1 MSTSTLAWSR
11 KNPFPAP
18 LRVNRKLTGARSEKD
33 TRHFELSLE
42 GSGLNYEV
50 GDSLGVF
57 ASNEPEL
64 VDDLLRAL
72 NASGEESVAG
82 SDGQPKP
89 LREALLYDYAIKQ
102 PARQFLAALAE
113 RAGDHAP
120 LLRELLVP
128 ERKGDL
134 DEYLWG
140 MEIIDFLSDHPSV
153 EFPLDAFI
161 KVLRKQI
168 PRLYSI
174 ASSLKA
180 RPEQVDLTVATVV
193 YESHGRKRKGVASTF
208 LAERVPIGAPVPVFI
223 HTAKGFR
230 LPEDPATP
238 IIMVGPGT
246 GVAPFR
252 AYLQERQAI
261 GATGKNWLFF
271 GEQRHAEDYLYREE
285 FEQFK
290 SDGILTRLDTAFSR
304 DQEKKIYV
312 QHRMQEHAAELWR
325 WIEAGAH
332 LYVCGDAA
340 RMAKDVDATL
350 HAIVCEQG
358 GKSSDEG
365 FAYIEDLKKIKR
377 YKRDVY

>member
-1 MSTSTLAWSR
+1 MSTTLSTWSR

-18 LRVNRKLTGARSEKD
+18 LRVNRKLTGPGSEKD
-33 TRHFELSLE
+33 TRHFELSLA

-64 VDDLLRAL
+64 VDDIVRAL
-72 NASGEESVAG
+72 KATGDEEVAG

-89 LREALLYDYAIKQ
+89 LREALLNDYAIKQ
-102 PARQFLAALAE
+102 PSKQFLAALSE
-113 RAGDHAP
+113 RAGDNAP
-120 LLRELLVP
+120 LLRELLQP

-161 KVLRKQI
+161 KTLRKQI

-193 YESHGRKRKGVASTF
+193 YESHGRTRKGVASTF
-208 LAERVPIGAPVPVFI
+208 LAERVAIGSPVPVFI

-230 LPEDPATP
+230 LPEDPSTP

-252 AYLQERQAI
+252 AYLQERQAT
-261 GATGKNWLFF
+261 GATGRNWLFF
-271 GEQRHAEDYLYREE
+271 GEQRHTEDFLYREE
-285 FEQFK
+285 FEAFQG
-290 SDGILTRLDTAFSR
+290 DGILTRFDTAFSR
-304 DQEKKIYV
+304 DQAQKVYV

-325 WIEAGAH
+325 WIDEGAH

-358 GKSSDEG
+358 GKSSDE
-365 FAYIEDLKKIKR
+365 AAVYIEELKKIKR